1 MTFLLTLGKKKNQCI
16 GPGQKLLIVM
26 QQADILFLLQ
36 NFQMGINYHI
46 KDFIIPLSIF
56 SAAAFDPKLW
66 CLRTNTF
73 ISFGLR
79 SLHSWL
85 TYID

>member
-1 MTFLLTLGKKKNQCI
+1 M

-26 QQADILFLLQ
+26 QQANILFLLQ

-56 SAAAFDPKLW
+56 IKFS
-66 CLRTNTF
+66 
-73 ISFGLR
+73 I
-79 SLHSWL
+79 
-85 TYID
+85 